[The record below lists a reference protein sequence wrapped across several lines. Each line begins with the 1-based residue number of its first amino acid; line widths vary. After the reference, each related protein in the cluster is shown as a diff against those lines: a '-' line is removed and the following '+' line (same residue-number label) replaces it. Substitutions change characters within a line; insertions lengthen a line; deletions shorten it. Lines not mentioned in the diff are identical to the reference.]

1 MRSVL
6 CRPKVSIHRC
16 TLARVRALEDAFAR
30 ERMRETATEA
40 VKCCSVWF
48 FAACF
53 SKAGSASERS
63 GFGAGAVMS

>member
-1 MRSVL
+1 M
-6 CRPKVSIHRC
+6 
-16 TLARVRALEDAFAR
+16 LARVRALEDAFAR

-40 VKCCSVWF
+40 VECCSVCF
-48 FAACF
+48 FAASF